1 MPSDD
6 LRSIPGLQDKYRR
19 VLTGKLKITT
29 FRALVDADQHDI
41 YRAMRDSHLRP
52 TREQIGKWQD
62 HARSRLREGKTDRS
76 EWHPAA
82 SFAVVFAQRQVDDGW
97 EHRIEVERTEVEPEE
112 ERRIWPG
119 WDCGGI
125 CGWMREQFPGAV
137 EPEPEPEVEAELGAE
152 TETEAAARATGPAA
166 APAPATEARERPELR
181 ISRVTIIGPA
191 ATAGVVAADVAVT
204 TGPGRPAEPPRIEI
218 GPAGPPRIEIM
229 VSGAR
234 RDQEIQAAVR
244 VLRPGESGWNLPGP
258 VVIRGE
264 GVVSFDLSPLP
275 VGQHD
280 LALAAWVPDGT
291 ARPAV
296 EEIHDLTI
304 PPR

>member
-41 YRAMRDSHLRP
+41 YRAMRGSNLRP

-62 HARSRLREGKTDRS
+62 YARSRLSEAKTDRS
-76 EWHPAA
+76 QWHPAA

-125 CGWMREQFPGAV
+125 CGWMREQVPGAA
-137 EPEPEPEVEAELGAE
+137 EPEPEAEPTPGGE
-152 TETEAAARATGPAA
+152 TETEAAARPTEPAV
-166 APAPATEARERPELR
+166 APAPAAEARERPELR
-181 ISRVTIIGPA
+181 ISGVTIIGPA
-191 ATAGVVAADVAVT
+191 ATAEGVSADVAVT
-204 TGPGRPAEPPRIEI
+204 TSPAGPAEPLRIE
-218 GPAGPPRIEIM
+218 M
-229 VSGAR
+229 TVSGAR
-234 RDQEIQAAVR
+234 PDQEIHAVAR
-244 VLRPGESGWNLPGP
+244 VLQPAESAWNAQDP
-258 VVIRGE
+258 VAIRGA
-264 GVVSFDLSPLP
+264 GVASFDLSGLSPGP
-275 VGQHD
+275 QD
-280 LALAAWVPDGT
+280 LTLVAWAPDGT
-291 ARPAV
+291 AQPAV
-296 EEIHDLTI
+296 EELTI
-304 PPR
+304 VPH